1 MSKFQFFTKP
11 VVRNRNLTLNSK
23 SYGKKFF
30 VQEAFKTGERLLG
43 FSVEQNTFIPEL
55 ELTATRLRHE
65 STGAEHLHISR
76 DDNNNVFGIGFS
88 TPPKNNNGTPHILE
102 HTTLCGSNKY
112 PVHDP
117 FFKMLNRSLAN
128 FMNALTASDYTL
140 YPFSTT
146 NKLDYEN
153 LRDVYMDSTFHPI
166 LRELNFKQEGWRLE
180 NQDPQEN
187 KYLEFKLFHLDSST
201 PLQFKGISDAGYL
214 FCSKVQ
220 QYMFPNTIYG
230 YNSGGDPKYITDIT
244 YDELKQFHKFHY
256 HPSNVKFYTY
266 GNFRLEDH
274 LYAINNKISEFDK
287 VTLDEGNKVVEP
299 FNSPRRISFDGP
311 LDPLNNPE
319 KQAKMSISFLT
330 NDIKDVFDTF
340 ALKIFSYLLLEGH
353 ASPMYKALIDSNIGS
368 DFSENTGYDPSVRTS
383 YFSIGLQGMR
393 LQDVEL
399 AEKTIKDVLENV
411 YKHGFDMK
419 RVDAAIHQTELGKKH
434 KTSDFGL
441 NLMHGLSSGWFNNAD
456 PIEILQI
463 NKNLDKLKGK
473 IKSEPFFQNLIS
485 KYFLNN
491 PHTLICIMKPNPSFS
506 ESLNNE
512 EQNRL
517 QKIVSKLSN
526 SDKDII
532 FKQNL
537 DLIKNQEKKED
548 ISVLPTLKI
557 SDIPKEINRFELMF
571 NDINDVNVQ
580 WRKASTNGITYFRAI
595 SQLDGLPNELRLY
608 LPLFAQSLTSLGTKS
623 KSMAEIDDD
632 IRLYTGGINMSTFL
646 STNHSDLNEYDD
658 GLAIASHSLDRNI
671 NHMYDFIRYL
681 IQETNFDNVAKLKS
695 IIYSNAT
702 NMPNAVVESG
712 HEFAKTYAASTLT
725 PSLNLTEI
733 YGGMTQVN
741 FMNKLAL
748 LEDFQ
753 NVIEKLKELSLYF
766 FSKNSLKISITCG
779 EEAVNQNEHNLSK
792 FLNGLPT
799 NNRKSSLEKFEF
811 QAKNEKALFQ
821 LPFAVNFSAKCFK
834 GVPFTDSDGA
844 KLSVLS
850 ALMRAHYLHREIREK
865 NGAYGG
871 GSTYNSQTGIFSF
884 FSYRDPK
891 AFETLNT
898 YAESVNWLFERK
910 FSKQEL
916 DEAKLSLFQRI
927 DAPISVSQEGLV
939 YFTDKIT
946 DDLRQKRREQLLSVT
961 EDDVKEAAY
970 KYLKQQDEMKSYSI
984 AIIGGSGEETQ
995 KINEINK

>member
-180 NQDPQEN
+180 NQDPQ
-187 KYLEFKLFHLDSST
+187 DSST

-311 LDPLNNPE
+311 LDPC
-319 KQAKMSISFLT
+319 
-330 NDIKDVFDTF
+330 
-340 ALKIFSYLLLEGH
+340 
-353 ASPMYKALIDSNIGS
+353 
-368 DFSENTGYDPSVRTS
+368 
-383 YFSIGLQGMR
+383 LQGMR

-995 KINEINK
+995 KINEINKESLDWKIYDYTS

>member
-180 NQDPQEN
+180 NQDPQ
-187 KYLEFKLFHLDSST
+187 DSST
-201 PLQFKGISDAGYL
+201 PLQFKGIVYNEMKGQMSDAGYL

-311 LDPLNNPE
+311 LDPC
-319 KQAKMSISFLT
+319 
-330 NDIKDVFDTF
+330 
-340 ALKIFSYLLLEGH
+340 
-353 ASPMYKALIDSNIGS
+353 
-368 DFSENTGYDPSVRTS
+368 
-383 YFSIGLQGMR
+383 LQGMR

-741 FMNKLAL
+741 FMN
-748 LEDFQ
+748 
-753 NVIEKLKELSLYF
+753 N
-766 FSKNSLKISITCG
+766 KNSLKISITCG

-995 KINEINK
+995 KINEINKESLDWKIYDYTS